1 MSVVCL
7 QITFEHF
14 SSGSADA
21 VRGGL
26 GEHVNRRAAGRS
38 GRLCAGPL
46 YLLTGKTEA
55 SWHDGPTRGYYSTSA
70 TADLLPQPRFVTLKV
85 SGKAGARDRTTGESA
100 RRGARLAA
108 G

>member
-38 GRLCAGPL
+38 GRLC
-46 YLLTGKTEA
+46 
-55 SWHDGPTRGYYSTSA
+55 DGPTRGYYSTSA